1 TKNIDF
7 IKKQIGK
14 YEILFIVSQIEIG
27 KTDKILDILKNLEQ
41 DTNQVNIF
49 IAIDSKNIEA
59 IDQLI
64 EENFEN
70 LTSYMRVENVEI
82 ALQGIEGIISFFSP
96 YLMLGE
102 DFRNVIDFLFG
113 RKITPL
119 QIKFPLKVRS
129 EKEMEAL
136 FENVNTDGID
146 EIKISIVGNEN
157 LSLQYAVFVSDTIK
171 EKLGFLE
178 EGNHFNSCSINGTEN
193 EVIITLLMAKNK
205 N

>member
-1 TKNIDF
+1 MGESLEFNKKNYFRTPLGFAGSSISVKILELNGVLDKAISNSVISEKEIFKGNDYIYPEILNLNLENYTTKNIDF

-14 YEILFIVSQIEIG
+14 CEILFIVSEIEIG

-49 IAIDSKNIEA
+49 IAIDSKNIET

-119 QIKFPLKVRS
+119 Q
-129 EKEMEAL
+129 
-136 FENVNTDGID
+136 
-146 EIKISIVGNEN
+146 
-157 LSLQYAVFVSDTIK
+157 
-171 EKLGFLE
+171 
-178 EGNHFNSCSINGTEN
+178 
-193 EVIITLLMAKNK
+193 
-205 N
+205 